1 MGIMDFSSNRK
12 PLFTP
17 ITDEEKAA
25 RKARWD
31 AETAARRA
39 APETA
44 AERDAN
50 IRRAAREAAKAE
62 QAARAAA
69 WKQAD
74 AEQAA
79 RRAAGLDWK
88 SDPATARQFEYLSEL
103 GVNLS
108 AEQRASLT
116 KGAASRMI
124 DNVKAQRAQGFGPGE
139 VSPYAIVD

>member
-1 MGIMDFSSNRK
+1 MGTKIKYQLS
-12 PLFTP
+12 
-17 ITDEEKAA
+17 
-25 RKARWD
+25 
-31 AETAARRA
+31 
-39 APETA
+39 PERIA
-44 AERDAN
+44 AEQARQAAL
-50 IRRAAREAAKAE
+50 RAAREAAKTPEQIAAEEAEWAARMKREAARNADKAE

-103 GVNLS
+103 GVNLT
-108 AEQRASLT
+108 ATERASLT

-124 DNVKAQRAQGFGPGE
+124 DNVKTQRAQGFGPGE